1 MMLGMWWTETWST
14 TPVSIEGVWNIWQP
28 VALIAVVTAFLVVA
42 LAYMIGVSFNL
53 AGLRKWAMVEFYQAL
68 ASAILVAFL
77 IMMMDVMINEGF
89 QTMIGGINP
98 YKKAYTYL
106 DGVMNSLYPI
116 YMSVYRVNLIAEFV
130 KSFEFYWNAIG
141 MDTQPFAIFIEPTVE
156 YFHFEAHIVTMAAI
170 LTSTQRALLHLFY
183 NAGFTVFIPAGV
195 LLRIFPWTRGA
206 GGLLIAI
213 GIGLAVV
220 YPIMFTFVAM
230 MSENNSEV
238 QNQAGKLGNSIGGF
252 DLNQFGACANNFSSA
267 SDVATTKILDPK
279 VRASSAWL
287 LGWLSGIWLKIF
299 YYPMFVLLVTFT
311 FIRSLSPLL
320 GADVTEIGQGL
331 VHLL

>member
-1 MMLGMWWTETWST
+1 MMLGIWWAEPWST
-14 TPVSIEGVWNIWQP
+14 TPVSIEGVWNVWQP
-28 VALIAVVTAFLVVA
+28 VALVAVVTAFLVVA

-53 AGLRKWAMVEFYQAL
+53 AGLKKWAKVEFYQAL

-77 IMMMDVMINEGF
+77 VFMMNVMVNEGF

-98 YKKAYTYL
+98 YKKAYAYL
-106 DGVMNSLYPI
+106 DGVMDSLYPI
-116 YMSVYRVNLIAEFV
+116 YMSVYKVNFIVEFI
-130 KSFEFYWNAIG
+130 KSIGFYWNAMG
-141 MDTQPFAIFIEPTVE
+141 MHYEPFDLFTSPLVD

-170 LTSTQRALLHLFY
+170 FTSTQRALIHLFY

-213 GIGLAVV
+213 GIGLAIV

-230 MSENNSEV
+230 MSENPSEV
-238 QNQAGKLGNSIGGF
+238 KKQAGTLGSQLGDF
-252 DLNQFGACANNFSSA
+252 DLTQFGACACDFESA
-267 SDVATTKILDPK
+267 TNVASTQILSPAI
-279 VRASSAWL
+279 RTSSAWL

-311 FIRSLSPLL
+311 FIRSPAPLL
-320 GADVTEIGQGL
+320 GADITEIGQGL